1 MLLISC
7 SDDGLTSSITACI
20 SVINN
25 WRKEGHKTNSSNST
39 QLTGWRIDMY
49 TLWMKEKKPLVHLIL
64 VYISRHAYQTVQP
77 AENPFGLLH
86 DLIPA

>member
-1 MLLISC
+1 
-7 SDDGLTSSITACI
+7 
-20 SVINN
+20 
-25 WRKEGHKTNSSNST
+25 
-39 QLTGWRIDMY
+39 
-49 TLWMKEKKPLVHLIL
+49 MKEKKPLVHLIL